1 MSEGDR
7 AAAVVE
13 RLRAEGEGL
22 YAVLDAAR
30 DDHVLAAISRSG
42 ERFRSLYEG
51 WQGDGLADVAPY
63 LVELPSGSAFVD
75 RLVREGWGESWGIF
89 LVTPE
94 DFFSVRRHLR
104 RFLRVV
110 DHDGKRLLF
119 RYYDPR
125 VMRAWLPT
133 CTPDETRAFFGS
145 ASAFITEGRR
155 GATFLRF
162 TPGPEGAEVETF
174 PLPDESPEP

>member
-1 MSEGDR
+1 MSGGER

-30 DDHVLAAISRSG
+30 DAMVLASISRSG

-63 LVELPSGSAFVD
+63 LVELPAGCRFVETLAAD
-75 RLVREGWGESWGIF
+75 GWGHSWGVF
-89 LVTPE
+89 VVTPD
-94 DFFSVRRHLR
+94 DFFSLRRHLR

-133 CTPDETRAFFGS
+133 CTPDETRSFFGS
-145 ASAFITEGRR
+145 ATAIVTEGRR
-155 GATFLRF
+155 GDTLLRF
-162 TPGPEGAEVETF
+162 VPGPEGAEVETL
-174 PLPDESPEP
+174 PLPDETPEP